1 MSNYKLMKKRKIG
14 IIGFRGQAARIRK
27 ILKKNNKVE
36 INKILYHKKLKIKNS
51 IITQNFN
58 DLLNLDAII
67 IASPTYTHLEYL
79 KKLKNY
85 KGYILIEKPVINNLS
100 QYKVI
105 NKLYRNKKSKV
116 MINYSFNYSK
126 IFFTLKKILKQNKY
140 GKPIKAFI
148 STNHGLA
155 FKKNNG
161 WRFNSKLCKGVGEMV
176 SCHFIKFA
184 STLFGDIKK
193 FYKIESNFSKK
204 TREIISIL

>member
-1 MSNYKLMKKRKIG
+1 MKKRKIG

-85 KGYILIEKPVINNLS
+85 KGYILIEKP
-100 QYKVI
+100 
-105 NKLYRNKKSKV
+105 
-116 MINYSFNYSK
+116 
-126 IFFTLKKILKQNKY
+126 
-140 GKPIKAFI
+140 
-148 STNHGLA
+148 
-155 FKKNNG
+155 
-161 WRFNSKLCKGVGEMV
+161 
-176 SCHFIKFA
+176 
-184 STLFGDIKK
+184 
-193 FYKIESNFSKK
+193 SN
-204 TREIISIL
+204 